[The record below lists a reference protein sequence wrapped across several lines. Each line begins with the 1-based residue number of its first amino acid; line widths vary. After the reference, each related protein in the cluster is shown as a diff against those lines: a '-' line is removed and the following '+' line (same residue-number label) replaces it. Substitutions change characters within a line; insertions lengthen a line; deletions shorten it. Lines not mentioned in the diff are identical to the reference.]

1 MAVTLNDK
9 YLKGVVNA
17 DELKGME
24 PKART
29 ATGTMRV
36 NGHVRGYISGMVDGD
51 FSGILHGQLNATVS
65 TDGQPTREGPS
76 LEQLTPGQA
85 TGEGGTDH
93 A

>member
-1 MAVTLNDK
+1 
-9 YLKGVVNA
+9 
-17 DELKGME
+17 
-24 PKART
+24 
-29 ATGTMRV
+29 
-36 NGHVRGYISGMVDGD
+36 MVDGD

-85 TGEGGTDH
+85 PGKGGTDH